1 MRRCQWTGIRLLLSS
16 VRQAHDYAEGHAEK
30 AVYAKR
36 YAIVACA
43 HMRVARQ
50 RFLGK
55 PPAAKVYSTPTLLL
69 HAA

>member
-1 MRRCQWTGIRLLLSS
+1 MDRHPVTSELCPPSPRL
-16 VRQAHDYAEGHAEK
+16 RGGHAEK